1 MSANANNVENQLER
15 AQQAV
20 SRAERDAADARA
32 SEADLRNVAEF
43 RERLI
48 GIVGHDLRNPLNA
61 ITMAASLLASS
72 SHLEETDAELA
83 TRIVDSARRMKC
95 IVAQL
100 LDFTRARLGGGFPL
114 EISTFD
120 VGGLCERIAAELRLG
135 RPDANIEVSRGRD
148 LVGSWDVERISAV
161 VSNLL
166 ANAVEHAAQGTPIR
180 IDVRGGP
187 SDVVFEIQN
196 EGEAIPPQ
204 VLETLFEPF
213 HQGDPNAQRASG
225 NLGLGLYIAHE
236 IVRSHGGRLDA
247 SSTAG
252 RTTFTVRLPRVTQQA
267 R

>member
-1 MSANANNVENQLER
+1 
-15 AQQAV
+15 
-20 SRAERDAADARA
+20 
-32 SEADLRNVAEF
+32 
-43 RERLI
+43 
-48 GIVGHDLRNPLNA
+48 
-61 ITMAASLLASS
+61 
-72 SHLEETDAELA
+72 
-83 TRIVDSARRMKC
+83 
-95 IVAQL
+95 
-100 LDFTRARLGGGFPL
+100 
-114 EISTFD
+114 
-120 VGGLCERIAAELRLG
+120 
-135 RPDANIEVSRGRD
+135 VSRGRD